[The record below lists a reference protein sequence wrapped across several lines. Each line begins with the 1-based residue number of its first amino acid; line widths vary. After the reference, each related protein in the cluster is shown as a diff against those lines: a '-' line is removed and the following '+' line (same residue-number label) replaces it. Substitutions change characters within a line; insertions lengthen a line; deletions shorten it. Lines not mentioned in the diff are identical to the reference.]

1 MDEQQIIALERK
13 IDELIKLCD
22 TLNGENHG
30 LKSKESNWL
39 LERAR
44 LIEKNELARS
54 KIEAMIIRLK
64 SMEQNA

>member
-13 IDELIKLCD
+13 IEELIKLCE
-22 TLNGENHG
+22 TLYSENHG

-64 SMEQNA
+64 SMEQTA

>member
-13 IDELIKLCD
+13 IEELIKLCE
-22 TLNGENHG
+22 TLYSENHG

-44 LIEKNELARS
+44 LIEKNELARA
-54 KIEAMIIRLK
+54 KIEAMITRLK
-64 SMEQNA
+64 AMEQTA

>member
-13 IDELIKLCD
+13 IEELIKLCE
-22 TLNGENHG
+22 TLYSENHS

-64 SMEQNA
+64 SMEQTA

>member
-13 IDELIKLCD
+13 VEELISLCE
-22 TLNGENHG
+22 TLYTENHA
-30 LKSKESNWL
+30 LKSKESNWI

-54 KIEAMIIRLK
+54 KIEAMITRLK
-64 SMEQNA
+64 SMEQTA

>member
-1 MDEQQIIALERK
+1 
-13 IDELIKLCD
+13 LIKLCE
-22 TLNGENHG
+22 TLYSENHS

-64 SMEQNA
+64 SMEQTA